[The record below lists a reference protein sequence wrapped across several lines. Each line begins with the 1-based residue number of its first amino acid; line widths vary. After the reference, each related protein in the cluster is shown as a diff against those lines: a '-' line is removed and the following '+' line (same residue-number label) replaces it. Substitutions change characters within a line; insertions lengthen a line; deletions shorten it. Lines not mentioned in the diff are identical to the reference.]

1 MGATIADMPEQVWGE
16 ASHWQAQ
23 CGFPMITGK
32 FVLNSVSLQSDS
44 NCSFVN
50 GFVRYSGD
58 FTDGL
63 GPLQSKIGQSNSGYV
78 PYVDYAHDY
87 NMPLHVN
94 TNGQLPNG
102 NMSLTRHRELRQDN
116 GLPNIGSGMGSLSN
130 SLMSK

>member
-1 MGATIADMPEQVWGE
+1 MEATIVVMEAKLEE
-16 ASHWQAQ
+16 ASRWLVQ
-23 CGFPMITGK
+23 CGFQTTIGK
-32 FVLNSVSLQSDS
+32 LVVDVFDRDS
-44 NCSFVN
+44 ETDGSWFH
-50 GFVRYSGD
+50 RYSGD

-63 GPLQSKIGQSNSGYV
+63 GPLQSKIGQNNGGYV

-116 GLPNIGSGMGSLSN
+116 GLPSIGSGMGSLSN
-130 SLMSK
+130 SLMSKCYA